1 MAVPTVTLNNG
12 VTMPQLGFGTWQ
24 VGYDAVTAALAA
36 GYRCFDTAE
45 MYRNETAV
53 AAALADSGLDRSD
66 VFITTKLWNNH
77 HGFQPALDAFHAS
90 RRRLG
95 LDVIDL
101 YLIHWP
107 NASDAVNVETWRALE
122 QLYAE
127 GVVRAIGVS
136 NFSPAQLAV
145 LLEACD
151 VVPAVNQIE
160 LNPSRPRLEE
170 RVYHARHGIATQA
183 WAPLAKGGAL
193 LTHPVIT
200 EIAEAHQKTPAQVV
214 LRWHLQ
220 HGILVIPRSAT
231 PERIR
236 SNFAVTDFSLA
247 PQEMAAVDALG
258 A

>member
-24 VGYDAVTAALAA
+24 VGYDAVAAALAA

-145 LLEACD
+145 LLE
-151 VVPAVNQIE
+151 PATWCQR
-160 LNPSRPRLEE
+160 STRSSSTRPGRASKSASTMPDTASPPK
-170 RVYHARHGIATQA
+170 RGHR
-183 WAPLAKGGAL
+183 WRKGEPCSP
-193 LTHPVIT
+193 T
-200 EIAEAHQKTPAQVV
+200 
-214 LRWHLQ
+214 R
-220 HGILVIPRSAT
+220 
-231 PERIR
+231 
-236 SNFAVTDFSLA
+236 
-247 PQEMAAVDALG
+247 
-258 A
+258 